1 MLTLAGAIETCLDL
15 FSPNCLKLAG
25 ADSDLHAPVHAWP
38 TACCLDSKV
47 DGNPL
52 GSKR

>member
-1 MLTLAGAIETCLDL
+1 MLTLAYAIEPALK
-15 FSPNCLKLAG
+15 FSHVNCLKLAA
-25 ADSDLHAPVHAWP
+25 ADSDLHTPAHAWP

-52 GSKR
+52 ESKR

>member
-1 MLTLAGAIETCLDL
+1 MLTLAYAIESFLNL
-15 FSPNCLKLAG
+15 FSPDCLKLAA
-25 ADSDLHAPVHAWP
+25 ADSDLHAPAHAWP